1 MSVRPSSGELNAY
14 EVEKP
19 PDEPADEQAG
29 KIAPADELA
38 GEDELEAPGLKI
50 LRSPSDPTTD
60 EIEMHEAAGH
70 SPYRAWCRACVAG
83 AGRSARHEKSR
94 SAEEK
99 CVPTICIDYAFMGEK
114 GDENLAGALNMPILV
129 CKCLPDRWVSADAVP
144 SKGAAEPYGAQR
156 LAEEIVKSGF
166 PRIILKSDGEP
177 AIVEMKREAVK
188 RAREEVAVEVI
199 LEESHAYVSQT
210 NGVVEQAVGAIEAK
224 TRTLKFATEEMHGVK
239 LEPNSPVL
247 TWAVSYAGQMV
258 SRAHRYSSDGRTA
271 YELRKGKPYKRRL
284 PVFGEKVLAMSLG
297 KRRLKSE
304 YRTFEAIYL
313 GLAERSDMLIVGNV
327 DGCQRVATVKRLPPS
342 SRRDGDLIKALKG
355 VPWRP
360 RPGIVREPGVREVP
374 VCIHADPVVG
384 DDELPEKAK
393 PRNYASGPRRVYIRR
408 DKELKKYGYTVGCPG
423 CDAARA
429 NLSGKDHTEAC
440 RERIQSKME
449 EDEESKRRLDEAA
462 ARLLGARG
470 VPPPSQAEAQ
480 GAERPRAGQ
489 EAPPERE
496 DPPKPGPDQGTAS
509 RAREAPPDAERLNK
523 KPRTEP
529 RQAVP
534 SQAREA
540 PPNEEQP
547 PKRQKVA
554 EDEVMQV
561 EKAIRAW
568 IGRTEPSPSAL
579 GFFGDP
585 EKRAR
590 GDGAIPPS
598 FILDL
603 TEGWS
608 MSTEQDRERASGVRT
623 ACRPRLLIGSLET
636 PDAAQSTFLAAEY
649 AKQADEGLY
658 FLHGEP
664 PDQGSVREFGVG
676 AVVIEAAGKGSLTY
690 ATNHPAIAEVLRA
703 GPRTADGQN
712 GLRNPRAR
720 ARLVKAV
727 VDQLEQDATQR
738 DGQLQLFPMEIGTHV
753 DEESVKWDKPP
764 EYQREFYDEISGAL
778 LDPKLVKQARAKEIE
793 FVKEFEVYKKV
804 PAEEAVGKARVSL
817 KWCDVNKGDDAVPEY
832 RSRLVARE
840 LKVWDPSMTGT
851 FAATPPTESLRFML
865 SRFATRQQR
874 GVDSNLKMLVLDIS
888 RAHFHPPAKREIYID
903 LPEEDAEEGKVGLLT
918 KTMYGTRDAAA
929 EWEEYYRRV
938 FTENG
943 FECGVFCPCL
953 FWSSSRGV
961 SVWVHGDDMVLLGT
975 KAAVEAVE
983 ELLSES
989 MLVKRRGL
997 LGWGNGDDKRV
1008 TLLNRIIELHN
1019 YFGGRAKTLTYEPDP
1034 RHVEIILRS
1043 LNLDTKAKSVVTPA
1057 VRAKPEG
1064 NDNDPLAE
1072 AEVRD
1077 YRSTCMRIAFLAQ
1090 DLPHLLYAS
1099 KEIAR
1104 KMQKPTR
1111 GAYTAMKRIG
1121 RFLKGAPRC
1130 VQTYHMQ
1137 DPCGELVVLSDSD
1150 FAGCM
1155 ETRKSTSAC
1164 FLYHGEHL
1172 IRATSSTQGIQGLS
1186 SGESEFMALVRATSI
1201 GLGAQAMAKDLGI
1214 EMTLSAKTDSSAA
1227 HGVAHRRGVGKIR
1240 HLHTPLLWIQ
1250 QCVKSRGVKLTRV
1263 PGSINWSDLG
1273 TKPVDKSRMA
1283 ECLTHSGFR
1292 FVDGRSALALRAATG

>member
-1 MSVRPSSGELNAY
+1 MSVSPKSAEALDAC
-14 EVEKP
+14 
-19 PDEPADEQAG
+19 EPADERAEE
-29 KIAPADELA
+29 KAAPADEQVA
-38 GEDELEAPGLKI
+38 DSELEAPGLRV
-50 LRSPSDPTTD
+50 LRSPSDPTSD
-60 EIEMHEAAGH
+60 EIELHEAAGH

-83 AGRSARHEKSR
+83 AGRTARHEKPRVS
-94 SAEEK
+94 EEK
-99 CVPTICIDYAFMGEK
+99 CVPVICVDYAFMGEK
-114 GDENLAGALNMPILV
+114 GDENQVGALNMPILV
-129 CKCLPDRWVSADAVP
+129 CKCLPDRWVSADAIP
-144 SKGAAEPYGAQR
+144 SKGTAEPYGAQR

-177 AIVEMKREAVK
+177 AIIEMKREAVK

-199 LEESHAYVSQT
+199 FEESHAYVSQT

-224 TRTLKFATEEMHGVK
+224 TRTLKFATEELHGVK

-247 TWAVSYAGQMV
+247 TWAVAYAGQMM

-313 GLAERSDMLIVGNV
+313 GLAERSDMLIVGNA

-342 SRRDGDLIKALKG
+342 SRRDAELIKALKG

-360 RPGIVREPGVREVP
+360 RPGVAQEPGAQEVP
-374 VCIHADPVVG
+374 VCIHADPVVR
-384 DDELPEKAK
+384 DDELPQKVK
-393 PRNYASGPRRVYIRR
+393 PRSCTSGPRRVYIRR

-449 EDEESKRRLDEAA
+449 EDEESKRRLDEAT

-470 VPPPSQAEAQ
+470 VPPPSRTEVQ
-480 GAERPRAGQ
+480 GAGQ
-489 EAPPERE
+489 QRPERE
-496 DPPKPGPDQGTAS
+496 IPPESGADQDAAS
-509 RAREAPPDAERLNK
+509 RVREAPPDDEQMSK
-523 KPRTEP
+523 KPRTDP
-529 RQAVP
+529 KQGVA

-540 PPNEEQP
+540 PPSEEQP

-554 EDEVMQV
+554 EDEIMQV
-561 EKAIRAW
+561 ENAISAW
-568 IGRTEPSPSAL
+568 IGRVGSGSSAL
-579 GFFGDP
+579 NFFGDP
-585 EKRAR
+585 EKRAH
-590 GDGAIPPS
+590 GDGVIPPS

-608 MSTEQDRERASGVRT
+608 MRTGQDRERASGVRT

-636 PDAAQSTFLAAEY
+636 PDAAQSSFLAAEY
-649 AKQADEGLY
+649 AKQVDEGLY
-658 FLHGEP
+658 YLHEEP
-664 PDQGSVREFGVG
+664 PDQGSVRELGSG
-676 AVVIEAAGKGSLTY
+676 AIIIEAAGEGDMTY
-690 ATNHPAIAEVLRA
+690 ATNHPAIAEALWT
-703 GPRTADGQN
+703 GPRQADEQS

-727 VDQLEQDATQR
+727 VDQLERDAVQG

-753 DEESVKWDKPP
+753 DEESIKWDKPP

-778 LDPKLVKQARAKEIE
+778 LDPELVKRARAKEIE
-793 FVKEFEVYKKV
+793 FIKEFEVYKKV
-804 PAEEAVGKARVSL
+804 PAEDAIGKAKVSL
-817 KWCDVNKGDDAVPEY
+817 KWCDVNKGDDTVPEY

-840 LKVWDPSMTGT
+840 LKAWDPSMTGT

-874 GVDSNLKMLVLDIS
+874 GVDNDLKMLVLDIS
-888 RAHFHPPAKREIYID
+888 RAHFHPPAKREIYVD
-903 LPEEDAEEGKVGLLT
+903 LPEEDAEDGKVGLLT

-961 SVWVHGDDMVLLGT
+961 SVWVHGDDMILLGT

-983 ELLSES
+983 ELLAES

-997 LGWGNGDDKRV
+997 LGWGSNDDKRV
-1008 TLLNRIIELHN
+1008 TLLNRIIELHD
-1019 YFGGRAKTLTYEPDP
+1019 YLGGRAKTLTYEPDP

-1043 LNLDTKAKSVVTPA
+1043 LNLDAKAKSVVTPA
-1057 VRAKPEG
+1057 VRTKPEG
-1064 NDNDPLAE
+1064 NDDEPLAE

-1111 GAYTAMKRIG
+1111 GAFAAMKRIG

-1130 VQTYHMQ
+1130 IQTYHMQ

-1201 GLGAQAMAKDLGI
+1201 GLGAQAMAKDLGV
-1214 EMTLSAKTDSSAA
+1214 ELTLSVKTDSSAA

-1250 QCVKSRGVKLTRV
+1250 QCVKTRGVRLSKV
-1263 PGSINWSDLG
+1263 PGTINWSDLG
-1273 TKPVDKSRMA
+1273 TKPVDRTRMA
-1283 ECLTHSGFR
+1283 ECLAHSGFR
-1292 FVDGRSALALRAATG
+1292 FVDGRSTLALRAAT